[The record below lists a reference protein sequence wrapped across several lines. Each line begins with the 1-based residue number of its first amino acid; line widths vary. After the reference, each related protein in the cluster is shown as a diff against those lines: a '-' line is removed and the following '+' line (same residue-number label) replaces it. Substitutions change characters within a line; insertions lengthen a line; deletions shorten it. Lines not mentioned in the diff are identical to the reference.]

1 MNALIT
7 LRVPATSANL
17 GSGFDTI
24 GMAVSLYNI
33 FKVTELLPEGEYK
46 VEALGEGARELSSP
60 NYTYIYLRGN
70 LREMERQRPR
80 LRALVPQH
88 NTALPRPRQLRRR
101 GRRGACS

>member
-46 VEALGEGARELSSP
+46 VEALGEGARESVV
-60 NYTYIYLRGN
+60 
-70 LREMERQRPR
+70 QRVSVYV
-80 LRALVPQH
+80 ATDFH
-88 NTALPRPRQLRRR
+88 SA
-101 GRRGACS
+101 